1 MRVTIS
7 RRTGTASSC
16 ENSGRLLRR
25 AAVGEGSI
33 EPTQILVVLN
43 WSCSR
48 PLFRH
53 RQDRRRRYGRGVS
66 STGHQARPGRGTEGA
81 ATKPNRYSR
90 RGTLSADRAEGEPLA
105 RYTSLRVG
113 RSLPELQDEVR
124 LLRLP
129 PAFAAVPQYRV
140 HTPGDS
146 CPSQNRTSGFPR
158 HPAPRGV
165 IQRASALRHGFRS
178 MRIRDV
184 GQPTYCRA

>member
-1 MRVTIS
+1 MMMVAPNVAPTTAFDLPTSDWSTHYERIQCDGAAEERRLLGNADIDRRDGDGKANASVFIGS
-7 RRTGTASSC
+7 RRSS
-16 ENSGRLLRR
+16 
-25 AAVGEGSI
+25 
-33 EPTQILVVLN
+33 LV
-43 WSCSR
+43 S
-48 PLFRH
+48 
-53 RQDRRRRYGRGVS
+53 
-66 STGHQARPGRGTEGA
+66 
-81 ATKPNRYSR
+81 
-90 RGTLSADRAEGEPLA
+90 LA
-105 RYTSLRVG
+105 RYASLRVG